1 MQSGNCALAKRLKH
15 EINVSKETGGS
26 WWQMANI
33 VVYLENN
40 STSILLCINIIN
52 GSNQAIKQVSFWWQS
67 YTLSSTLLLK
77 YRLIFTLKLMSLDL
91 TNSNKRIRPRKQ
103 TPKLKTWMSRNL
115 LTKNTAKKGVR
126 NQKKFTGACGRVLLF
141 CGQRGMEVIVIGT
154 WYGRW

>member
-91 TNSNKRIRPRKQ
+91 TNSNKRIRPRK
-103 TPKLKTWMSRNL
+103 
-115 LTKNTAKKGVR
+115 
-126 NQKKFTGACGRVLLF
+126 
-141 CGQRGMEVIVIGT
+141 
-154 WYGRW
+154 